1 MDSTTLLNNSI
12 RRDKVLTTNVVHGT
26 STIKTLSKFQSIIEF
41 NLSFSSSI
49 LFKLWNPF
57 SRTSPVNAF
66 DDLGIY
72 TRWRMYD
79 MKLLREKSLCIAI
92 SHCFMYCFHTVMA
105 CVALVSIKTICVLFP
120 EKYFFVIYWE
130 KINKTTI
137 FHSCEFVI
145 LVEIHVT

>member
-1 MDSTTLLNNSI
+1 
-12 RRDKVLTTNVVHGT
+12 
-26 STIKTLSKFQSIIEF
+26 
-41 NLSFSSSI
+41 
-49 LFKLWNPF
+49 
-57 SRTSPVNAF
+57 
-66 DDLGIY
+66 
-72 TRWRMYD
+72 MYD

-105 CVALVSIKTICVLFP
+105 CLALVSIKTICVLFA
-120 EKYFFVIYWE
+120 EKCFFVIYWE

>member
-1 MDSTTLLNNSI
+1 
-12 RRDKVLTTNVVHGT
+12 
-26 STIKTLSKFQSIIEF
+26 
-41 NLSFSSSI
+41 
-49 LFKLWNPF
+49 
-57 SRTSPVNAF
+57 
-66 DDLGIY
+66 
-72 TRWRMYD
+72 

-105 CVALVSIKTICVLFP
+105 CVALVSIKTICVLFA

-145 LVEIHVT
+145 LVEIHVTWSSGFKFSILCFTNKKTIWIQTTRWRIQKHILCTYGFHPEIPLLIWLVCSTNLNITL